1 MARRADRAV
10 SVDVWGVLCSDG
22 LPALAKAWS
31 PRLGISE
38 RLLLDAIFGGSDD
51 QVLIGRM
58 GSRRGGT

>member
-1 MARRADRAV
+1 MAERANWAV
-10 SVDVWGVLCSDG
+10 LVDAGGVLRSDG
-22 LPALAKAWS
+22 LPALGAAWS